1 MVCNNC
7 GLTFA
12 SIKVNEVRGG
22 CNPSPLTR
30 TVKGN
35 KVVIKVSDI
44 INEGRPYFD
53 FS

>member
-1 MVCNNC
+1 MVCRNC
-7 GLTFA
+7 GRKFA
-12 SIKVNEVRGG
+12 SNRVNEVKGG

-30 TVKGN
+30 TVKGG

-44 INEGRPYFD
+44 VSEGRRYFD